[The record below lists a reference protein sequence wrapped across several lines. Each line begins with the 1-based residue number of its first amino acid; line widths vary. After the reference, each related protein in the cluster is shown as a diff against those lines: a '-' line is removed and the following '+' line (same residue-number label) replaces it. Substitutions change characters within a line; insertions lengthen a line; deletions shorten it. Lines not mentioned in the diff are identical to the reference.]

1 MNKQST
7 SYKVLGIMSGTSL
20 DGIDLCI
27 ASYNLI
33 NQQWSYNIIAAKTLP
48 YSNKW
53 KQQLINCE
61 TASGEELIKLHFE
74 YGAFLG
80 KAAFNFI
87 NESKETIDFISSHG
101 HTIFHQTENGFTF
114 QLGHGAAIAANS
126 KHQVISDFRSQD
138 VALGGQGAPLV
149 PVGDYELFS
158 DYACCINLGGI
169 CNFSYQLNDKLLAYD
184 IAPCNMVLNY
194 LMKKYFSKE
203 YDSNGDVAKTG
214 KTNHTL
220 LSHLNELEYY
230 RKKPP
235 KSLGKEWIFQQVIP
249 LIELQNILP
258 EDKLNT
264 FTFHI
269 ASQLLKAIEK
279 EQIKGKILLSGGGT
293 KNLFLIN
300 QLKKCGVKG
309 FIPDEELIDFKEA
322 LIFGYL
328 GIKRLRKEINVHKS
342 VTASSKNTSSGSIF
356 LP

>member
-1 MNKQST
+1 MNKQPS

-27 ASYNLI
+27 ASYFLVND
-33 NQQWSYNIIAAKTLP
+33 QWTYKILAAKTLP
-48 YSNKW
+48 YSDNW
-53 KQQLINCE
+53 KQILINCE
-61 TASGEELIKLHFE
+61 TASGEELINYHFE

-80 KAAFNFI
+80 KTALSFI
-87 NESKETIDFISSHG
+87 NESKEAVDFIASHG

-114 QLGHGAAIAANS
+114 QLGHGGSIAVNS

-149 PVGDYELFS
+149 PVGDQGLFS
-158 DYACCINLGGI
+158 AYSCCINLGGI
-169 CNFSYQLNDKLLAYD
+169 CNFSYEKKGELLAYD

-203 YDSNGDVAKTG
+203 YDLNGNTAKKG
-214 KTNHTL
+214 KIDQSL
-220 LSHLNELEYY
+220 LNQLNELEYY
-230 RKKPP
+230 QQKPP
-235 KSLGKEWIFQQVIP
+235 KSLGKEWIFRKVIP
-249 LIELQNILP
+249 LIDLHTALP

-269 ASQLLKAIEK
+269 ASQIANTIKE
-279 EQIKGKILLSGGGT
+279 EQIKNNILVSGGGT

-300 QLKKCGVKG
+300 QLRKCGVTV
-309 FIPDEELIDFKEA
+309 FIPDDQLIDFKEA

-328 GIKRLRKEINVHKS
+328 GIKRLREEINIYKS
-342 VTASSKNTSSGSIF
+342 VTASSKNTSSGGSY